1 MGDFMQ
7 SYMFLVP
14 FVGWLV
20 AVIIKTF
27 TNFFYYGNYNLK
39 LSFSNGG
46 FPSVHTATIITTT
59 TYIGLY
65 DGFSSTTFSLAIC
78 IAFIV
83 MVDATHL
90 RRSIGKHAAILNKIN
105 HNHKLH
111 EKEGHSY
118 FQVFGG
124 ATIGIITGTILYYFI

>member
-14 FVGWLV
+14 FIGWLV

-46 FPSVHTATIITTT
+46 FPSVHTATMITTT

-65 DGFSSTTFSLAIC
+65 DGLSSTTFILA
-78 IAFIV
+78 
-83 MVDATHL
+83 M
-90 RRSIGKHAAILNKIN
+90 
-105 HNHKLH
+105 
-111 EKEGHSY
+111 
-118 FQVFGG
+118 
-124 ATIGIITGTILYYFI
+124 

>member
-1 MGDFMQ
+1 
-7 SYMFLVP
+7 
-14 FVGWLV
+14 
-20 AVIIKTF
+20 
-27 TNFFYYGNYNLK
+27 
-39 LSFSNGG
+39 
-46 FPSVHTATIITTT
+46 
-59 TYIGLY
+59 
-65 DGFSSTTFSLAIC
+65 
-78 IAFIV
+78 